1 MRRILAL
8 LLLGMS
14 CIAAAAA
21 AGMEEDESV
30 ETVLERLTLREK
42 VGQLFVIRPEA
53 LCGEL
58 SAAELNETY
67 GHGAVSVTSDM
78 RDRYAQYPCGGF
90 ALFAKNIENPDQ
102 LLAFT
107 EEMHA
112 LGNVRPVLCIDEE
125 GGRVARLGNHE
136 AFDVPRV
143 LPMGTIRKT
152 GNPEKAYEA
161 GRRIGEYLRIYGLDV
176 DFAPVADVNTNPRNP
191 VIGDRAFGSEPET
204 ASAFVIRY
212 LDGLHDAGIAGCLK
226 HFPGHGDTA
235 TDTHTGYAETQK
247 TWEELDAC
255 EMIPFRAGI
264 GAGAEMVM
272 TAHIAAPK
280 VTGGELPSTLSYTV
294 LTEKLR
300 GELGFEGVII
310 TDALSMG
317 AVTEQFSSGEASVR
331 AFLAG
336 ADILLMPYDY
346 PEAFEAVLAAVERG
360 EITQERLDA
369 SVLRILRMKEAFV
382 R

>member
-1 MRRILAL
+1 
-8 LLLGMS
+8 
-14 CIAAAAA
+14 
-21 AGMEEDESV
+21 
-30 ETVLERLTLREK
+30 
-42 VGQLFVIRPEA
+42 
-53 LCGEL
+53 
-58 SAAELNETY
+58 
-67 GHGAVSVTSDM
+67 SVTSDM

-90 ALFAKNIENPDQ
+90 ALFAKNIENPEQ
-102 LLAFT
+102 LLTFT

-161 GRRIGEYLRIYGLDV
+161 GRRIGEYLRFYGLDV

-212 LDGLHDAGIAGCLK
+212 LDGLHDAGIAGCIK

-235 TDTHTGYAETQK
+235 TDTHTGYTETQK

-280 VTGGELPSTLSYTV
+280 VTGGDLPSTLSYTV

-300 GELGFEGVII
+300 GELGYDGVII

-369 SVLRILRMKEAFV
+369 SVLRILRMKEAFD